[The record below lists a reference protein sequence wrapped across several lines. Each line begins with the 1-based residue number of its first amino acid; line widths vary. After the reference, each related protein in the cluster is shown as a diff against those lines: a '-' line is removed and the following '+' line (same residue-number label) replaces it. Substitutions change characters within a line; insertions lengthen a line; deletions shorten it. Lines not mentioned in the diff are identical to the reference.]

1 MYGPQIAEREQML
14 NDEPMAT
21 LGDLYGQEQEQESD
35 SVSEAVRD
43 AQRNIADL
51 WRQSA
56 DNALGIGYWLN
67 TLHQWMDAEKF
78 SAYTRD
84 DLANL
89 GISRSSAYRW
99 MVLGKNLQR
108 IFPNSALCDA
118 LVRLGD
124 GRGIFAPF
132 RPQNKDKHKD
142 KDKVA
147 SAPAANDLEGAAQN
161 NNAEN
166 RKADLS
172 QMPLTAAALEAL
184 AGLPAPPSGR
194 EGDKETDDWARS
206 FIKAVNQARAQQR
219 AEKCAAL
226 KTAATQ
232 GESLLKR
239 LEDFAADFG
248 AEAFENFRERMDRT
262 FGPRNSGTKAER
274 QATSAGVPSNVGT
287 QSQLKTEPEAGT
299 PSARA
304 SQSQLETEPASAGAK
319 AIPPVAQSQLGTGN
333 LPPAVQAKTSAPVAA
348 PNAVNQPS
356 KNKDHVQGGVAS
368 APASPIVVETTK
380 PPQSQ
385 VGTGT
390 ANPSPAQAQAVPGAA
405 PDTLVYQHNV
415 HQNNVY
421 QNNVHQNLVHPNEE
435 QTRSGVPSVPAP
447 QNAVPA
453 ANPAQSQVGTGPSSQ
468 HEDAKVGRT
477 IYSDEARRSP
487 YAIDFDFR
495 LPGCRR

>member
-1 MYGPQIAEREQML
+1 MEDEMPMYGPQIAEREQML
-14 NDEPMAT
+14 NDEPMDT
-21 LGDLYGQEQEQESD
+21 IGDLYGQEPEQEAD

-43 AQRNIADL
+43 AQRKVADL

-56 DNALGIGYWLN
+56 DNALCIGYWLN
-67 TLHQWMDAEKF
+67 TLHQLMDAERF

-84 DLANL
+84 DLAAL

-132 RPQNKDKHKD
+132 RPQDKDNDKD
-142 KDKVA
+142 KDKAAPVPVA
-147 SAPAANDLEGAAQN
+147 TGLDGVAQSN
-161 NNAEN
+161 HAEN

-172 QMPLTAAALEAL
+172 QMPLTAAAREAL
-184 AGLPAPPSGR
+184 AILPAPPSPR
-194 EGDKETDDWARS
+194 EGYEETNDWARS
-206 FIKAVNQARAQQR
+206 FIKAMNQARARQR
-219 AEKCAAL
+219 AEKCAAR

-248 AEAFENFRERMDRT
+248 AEAFESFRERMDRL
-262 FGPRNSGTKAER
+262 FGPRNNGTKTEG

-287 QSQLKTEPEAGT
+287 QSQLKTESEAGT

-304 SQSQLETEPASAGAK
+304 SQSQVETEPASVGAR
-319 AIPPVAQSQLGTGN
+319 AIRPVAQSQLGTGN
-333 LPPAVQAKTSAPVAA
+333 LPPAVQAKTSSPVSAS
-348 PNAVNQPS
+348 NSVNQPGN
-356 KNKDHVQGGVAS
+356 NKDHGQGGVAS
-368 APASPIVVETTK
+368 APASPSVVETTK
-380 PPQSQ
+380 HSQSQ
-385 VGTGT
+385 VGTGN
-390 ANPSPAQAQAVPGAA
+390 ANPSSAQAQAVPGAA
-405 PDTLVYQHNV
+405 PDTLL
-415 HQNNVY
+415 
-421 QNNVHQNLVHPNEE
+421 HQNLVHPNKE

-468 HEDAKVGRT
+468 PEAPKVERSMYS
-477 IYSDEARRSP
+477 IYSDEERRNP
-487 YAIDFDFR
+487 YLIGFDFR

>member
-1 MYGPQIAEREQML
+1 MYGPQIAEREQVL
-14 NDEPMAT
+14 NDEPMDT
-21 LGDLYGQEQEQESD
+21 IGDLYGQELEQESD
-35 SVSEAVRD
+35 AVSEVVRD
-43 AQRNIADL
+43 AQRNVADL

-56 DNALGIGYWLN
+56 DNALSIGYWLN
-67 TLHQWMDAEKF
+67 TLHQLMDAERF

-84 DLANL
+84 DLAAL

-132 RPQNKDKHKD
+132 RPPDRNNDR
-142 KDKVA
+142 DKVA
-147 SAPAANDLEGAAQN
+147 PAPAATGLDGGAQSN
-161 NNAEN
+161 HAEN

-172 QMPLTAAALEAL
+172 QMPLTAAAREAL
-184 AGLPAPPSGR
+184 SVLPAPPSPR
-194 EGDKETDDWARS
+194 EGYEEANDWARS
-206 FIKAVNQARAQQR
+206 FIKAMNQARARQR
-219 AEKCAAL
+219 AEKCAAR

-248 AEAFENFRERMDRT
+248 AEAFENFRGQMDRF
-262 FGPRNSGTKAER
+262 FGPRNNGTKAEG
-274 QATSAGVPSNVGT
+274 QATSAGVPSKVET
-287 QSQLKTEPEAGT
+287 QSQLKTESEAEA

-304 SQSQLETEPASAGAK
+304 RQSQVETEPASAGANAVRPAAK
-319 AIPPVAQSQLGTGN
+319 SQLGTGN

-348 PNAVNQPS
+348 PNAVNQRS
-356 KNKDHVQGGVAS
+356 NNKDHAQGGIAS
-368 APASPIVVETTK
+368 APASPSVVVAAK

-405 PDTLVYQHNV
+405 PDTLLRQ
-415 HQNNVY
+415 
-421 QNNVHQNLVHPNEE
+421 NVHQNLVHPNKE
-435 QTRSGVPSVPAP
+435 QTRNGEPSVPVP
-447 QNAVPA
+447 QNAVSA
-453 ANPAQSQVGTGPSSQ
+453 EKPAQSQVGTGSSSQ
-468 HEDAKVGRT
+468 PEAPKVERSMYS
-477 IYSDEARRSP
+477 IYSDEERRNP
-487 YAIDFDFR
+487 YAIGFDFR

>member
-1 MYGPQIAEREQML
+1 MEDEMPMYGPQIAECEQML

-35 SVSEAVRD
+35 EVSEAVRD

-56 DNALGIGYWLN
+56 DNALCIGYWLN
-67 TLHQWMDAEKF
+67 TLHRWMDAEKF

-84 DLANL
+84 DLAAL

-124 GRGIFAPF
+124 GRGIFASF
-132 RPQNKDKHKD
+132 RPLDTGK
-142 KDKVA
+142 A
-147 SAPAANDLEGAAQN
+147 EAAPAPAATDLAGAAQSN
-161 NNAEN
+161 NVEN

-172 QMPLTAAALEAL
+172 QMPLTAAAREAL
-184 AGLPAPPSGR
+184 AVLPAPPSPR
-194 EGDKETDDWARS
+194 EGYEETNDWARS
-206 FIKAVNQARAQQR
+206 FIKAMNQARARQR
-219 AEKCAAL
+219 AEKCAAR

-248 AEAFENFRERMDRT
+248 AEAFENFRERMDRL
-262 FGPRNSGTKAER
+262 FGPRNNGTKAEG
-274 QATSAGVPSNVGT
+274 QATAAGVSSKVET
-287 QSQLKTEPEAGT
+287 QSQLKTESEAGL
-299 PSARA
+299 PSVRA
-304 SQSQLETEPASAGAK
+304 SQSQVETEPASPGAK
-319 AIPPVAQSQLGTGN
+319 AVRPAAQSQLGTGN
-333 LPPAVQAKTSAPVAA
+333 LPPAVQAKTSAPVSA

-356 KNKDHVQGGVAS
+356 KNKDHAQGAIAS
-368 APASPIVVETTK
+368 APASPSVVATAK
-380 PPQSQ
+380 PSQSQ

-390 ANPSPAQAQAVPGAA
+390 ANPSSAQAQAVPGAA
-405 PDTLVYQHNV
+405 PDTLVYQ
-415 HQNNVY
+415 
-421 QNNVHQNLVHPNEE
+421 NNVHQNLAHPNKE
-435 QTRSGVPSVPAP
+435 QTRSGMPSVPAP

-453 ANPAQSQVGTGPSSQ
+453 ANPVQSQLGTGPSSQ
-468 HEDAKVGRT
+468 PEAPKVERSMYS
-477 IYSDEARRSP
+477 IYSDEERRNP
-487 YAIDFDFR
+487 YLIGFDFR